1 LFIGTQFS
9 NLYTAVDTPAKAAW
23 LCVWCLCVSMC
34 TVCGPAPSSNL
45 QAKRLQTRRAATREV
60 LPGKLQC
67 GVSYFLAAV
76 HAPSQRQAPAF
87 KFFKLEPAAKLSGS
101 SLSLSSYI
109 PFYFSQNLSS
119 LPSSSKLPFSRRI
132 AAVLPFKLQTSSSG
146 SSESTS
152 YFQ

>member
-1 LFIGTQFS
+1 VCLVFVCK
-9 NLYTAVDTPAKAAW
+9 YV
-23 LCVWCLCVSMC
+23 LCVWSCSKLQ
-34 TVCGPAPSSNL
+34 PPSQKTPNPPGRDTGSS
-45 QAKRLQTRRAATREV
+45 AREV
-60 LPGKLQC
+60 TVWCELFSSGGPCLP
-67 GVSYFLAAV
+67 AAV
-76 HAPSQRQAPAF
+76 HVWFLVGSPNGQARASTPSQRQAPAF